1 MQSVNLSRCELI
13 AINRCYLGGFDALRT
28 PDYSVACSTMK
39 SLIKKGMFE
48 KRGLSKWRMNWK
60 LQAFNSPLPAFV

>member
-48 KRGLSKWRMNWK
+48 KRGLSVKAIALLK
-60 LQAFNSPLPAFV
+60 ELGTGAPIC